1 MNLRSVAA
9 MAAVAASIVVSLSTT
24 NWAQE
29 KESNIS
35 RDRYEARTKSEL
47 DRARAELGKVRAKL
61 GNAMFVAGFD
71 GSPPLEVQIREAA
84 TKIRDAK
91 DDAERGAA
99 TSELAALLDKYFEE
113 DMTARAK
120 ELEDVQQRVA
130 RLQNQLERRRAK
142 KQEIVDLQMKVAL
155 NDADGLGFYSA
166 PKGDVFTFGAP
177 QRVHELR
184 VAAPTT
190 AAADAGWPVP
200 VTITLPPGAPVP
212 TDPPAP
218 PFHAEPDKV
227 PR

>member
-9 MAAVAASIVVSLSTT
+9 VAAVVASIVVGLSTT

-29 KESNIS
+29 KESGIS
-35 RDRYEARTKSEL
+35 RDRYEARTRSEF
-47 DRARAELGKVRAKL
+47 DRARAELGKVRAEMGK
-61 GNAMFVAGFD
+61 AMFVAGFD
-71 GSPPLEVQIREAA
+71 GSPPLEVQIRESAA
-84 TKIRDAK
+84 KIRDAK

-99 TSELAALLDKYFEE
+99 SGELAALLDKYFEE

-177 QRVHELR
+177 HVI
-184 VAAPTT
+184 VKPFPIPTPAT
-190 AAADAGWPVP
+190 SIYPAVPTPDSPLSPPVP
-200 VTITLPPGAPVP
+200 VA
-212 TDPPAP
+212 PPAP